1 MVAVRLRD
9 LLSIVLKDDDA
20 ERVRRNHA
28 DAIRELQQQ
37 PLVGAV
43 VSSGVALQDGIET
56 PVAHRL
62 GRIPQ
67 FVRESCPRGAA
78 TVGLVEVIDNAQY
91 DRSKWVVLRATGWGA
106 TITVDVVFA

>member
-1 MVAVRLRD
+1 MRFLQLISSV
-9 LLSIVLKDDDA
+9 LSDDTA

-28 DAIRELQQQ
+28 EAIRELQLQ

-43 VSSGVALQDGIET
+43 VSANVELQDGIET

-67 FVRESCPRGAA
+67 WVRESCPRGAA
-78 TVGLVEVIDNAQY
+78 TAGYVEVIANNTY
-91 DRSKWVVLRATGWGA
+91 DRTKYVVLKATGWGA